1 MDPATPPPDPS
12 HPTDIWESAL
22 AMVKRHGAL
31 APIECTLKAD
41 QMFALGDSD
50 GEAIWLAIRKV
61 AQRLLENGPP
71 ADIPGLPSQ

>member
-1 MDPATPPPDPS
+1 MDPTHPQPALS
-12 HPTDIWESAL
+12 HPTDIWETAL

-31 APIECTLKAD
+31 APVECTLKAD
-41 QMFALGDSD
+41 EMFTLGDSD

-61 AQRLLENGPP
+61 AQRLLENGLP

>member
-1 MDPATPPPDPS
+1 MDPAHPALS

-22 AMVKRHGAL
+22 AMVKRYGAL
-31 APIECTLKAD
+31 APIECSVKAD
-41 QMFALGDSD
+41 EMFAQGDSD
-50 GEAIWLAIRKV
+50 GEAVWLAIRKV